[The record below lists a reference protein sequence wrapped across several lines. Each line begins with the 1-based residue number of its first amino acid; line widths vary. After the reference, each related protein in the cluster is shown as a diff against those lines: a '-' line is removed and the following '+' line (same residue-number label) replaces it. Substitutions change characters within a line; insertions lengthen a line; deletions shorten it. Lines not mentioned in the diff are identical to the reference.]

1 MSDWE
6 QFRHDLRGGVAAVGN
21 RLMSVTH
28 RAGRELSE
36 VEGRRELARVD
47 RELARLCQELGE
59 VAYEGWRHAGTVSL
73 RGAEMR
79 ARLEAIAGLR
89 ARRETVI
96 RDLAPE
102 DGIEPSPLHRGSL

>member
-6 QFRHDLRGGVAAVGN
+6 QFRHDLRGGVTAVGN
-21 RLMSVTH
+21 RLMSLAH

-47 RELARLCQELGE
+47 RELGRLYQELGE
-59 VAYEGWRHAGTVSL
+59 VAYEGWRRAGAVSL

-79 ARLEAIAGLR
+79 ARLEAIAELR
-89 ARRETVI
+89 AKRETV
-96 RDLAPE
+96 RRELAPE
-102 DGIEPSPLHRGSL
+102 NGVEPSPLYRGSI